1 MTKEKRNRYIEKKI
15 RLRPDENNYI
25 INKMDNA
32 GRKNFNAFA
41 LEMLIQ
47 GQVTIVDFKTLND
60 LKIAIDRVGKNINQI
75 AKKVN
80 ESGDVSKSDI
90 DETKKLLKE
99 IENVVY
105 QTIQTEYKKYNN

>member
-90 DETKKLLKE
+90 DETKNLLKE
-99 IENVVY
+99 IEKVVY
-105 QTIQTEYKKYNN
+105 QIIQTEYKNYRN

>member
-75 AKKVN
+75 DKIVN
-80 ESGDVSKSDI
+80 ETGDVSKNDI

-99 IENVVY
+99 IETVVY
-105 QTIQTEYKKYNN
+105 QTIQTEYKKYK

>member
-1 MTKEKRNRYIEKKI
+1 MTEVKRNRYIEKKI
-15 RLRPDENNYI
+15 RLRFDENNYI
-25 INKMDNA
+25 KNKMDNA

-47 GQVTIVDFKTLND
+47 GQVNIVDFKSLSD

-80 ESGDVSKSDI
+80 ETGDVSKSDI

-99 IENVVY
+99 IETVVY
-105 QTIQTEYKKYNN
+105 QSIQSEYKKYK

>member
-1 MTKEKRNRYIEKKI
+1 MTEVKRNRYIEKKI

-25 INKMDNA
+25 KNMMDNA

-47 GQVTIVDFKTLND
+47 GQVNIVDFKSLSD

-90 DETKKLLKE
+90 DETKKLLKK
-99 IENVVY
+99 IETVVY
-105 QTIQTEYKKYNN
+105 QSIQSEYKKYK

>member
-1 MTKEKRNRYIEKKI
+1 MTEVKRNRYIEKKI

-80 ESGDVSKSDI
+80 ESGDISKSDI
-90 DETKKLLKE
+90 DETKNLLKE
-99 IENVVY
+99 IEKVVY
-105 QTIQTEYKKYNN
+105 QTIQTEYKNYRN

>member
-1 MTKEKRNRYIEKKI
+1 MTEVKRNRYIEKKI

-25 INKMDNA
+25 KNKMDNS

-47 GQVTIVDFKTLND
+47 GQVNIVDFKSLSD

-80 ESGDVSKSDI
+80 ETGDVSKSDI

-99 IENVVY
+99 IETVVY
-105 QTIQTEYKKYNN
+105 QSIQSEYKKYK

>member
-1 MTKEKRNRYIEKKI
+1 MVKVKRNRYIEKKI
-15 RLRPDENNYI
+15 RLRPDENDFI
-25 INKMDNA
+25 KHKMDNA
-32 GRKNFNAFA
+32 GRTNFNAFA

-47 GQVTIVDFKTLND
+47 GQVNIVDFKTLSD

-90 DETKKLLKE
+90 DETKNLLKE

-105 QTIQTEYKKYNN
+105 QTIQTEYKKFNN

>member
-1 MTKEKRNRYIEKKI
+1 MIKEKRNRYIEKKI

>member
-1 MTKEKRNRYIEKKI
+1 MTEVKRNRYIEKKI

-25 INKMDNA
+25 KNKMDNS

-47 GQVTIVDFKTLND
+47 GQVNIVDFKSLSD

-80 ESGDVSKSDI
+80 ETGDVSKSDI
-90 DETKKLLKE
+90 GETKKLLKE
-99 IENVVY
+99 IETVVY
-105 QTIQTEYKKYNN
+105 QSIQSEYKKYK

>member
-1 MTKEKRNRYIEKKI
+1 MTEVKRNRYIEKKI

-25 INKMDNA
+25 KNKMDNA

-47 GQVTIVDFKTLND
+47 GQVNIVDFKSLSD

-75 AKKVN
+75 DKKVN
-80 ESGDVSKSDI
+80 ETGDVSKSDI

-99 IENVVY
+99 IETVVY
-105 QTIQTEYKKYNN
+105 QSIQSEYKKYK

>member
-1 MTKEKRNRYIEKKI
+1 MTEVKRNRYIEKKI

-25 INKMDNA
+25 KNKMDNA

-47 GQVTIVDFKTLND
+47 GQVTIVDFKSLSD

-80 ESGDVSKSDI
+80 ESGDVSKNDI
-90 DETKKLLKE
+90 DETKNLLKK
-99 IENVVY
+99 IEAAVY
-105 QTIQTEYKKYNN
+105 QTIQTEYKKYKQ

>member
-1 MTKEKRNRYIEKKI
+1 MTEVKRNRYIEKKI

>member
-1 MTKEKRNRYIEKKI
+1 MTEVKRNRYIEKKI

-25 INKMDNA
+25 KNKMYNA

-47 GQVTIVDFKTLND
+47 GQVNIVDFKSLSD

-80 ESGDVSKSDI
+80 ETGDVLKSDI

-99 IENVVY
+99 IETVVY
-105 QTIQTEYKKYNN
+105 QSIQSEYKKYK

>member
-1 MTKEKRNRYIEKKI
+1 MDIVKRERYVQKII
-15 RLRPDENNYI
+15 RLTPTENNYI
-25 INKMDNA
+25 KNKMDNA
-32 GRKNFNAFA
+32 GRKNFNSFA

-47 GQVTIVDFKTLND
+47 GQVNIVDFKSLSD

-80 ESGDVSKSDI
+80 ETGDVSKNDI

-99 IENVVY
+99 IETVVY
-105 QTIQTEYKKYNN
+105 QSIQSEYKKYK

>member
-1 MTKEKRNRYIEKKI
+1 MTEVKRNRYIEKKI

-25 INKMDNA
+25 KNKMDNA

-47 GQVTIVDFKTLND
+47 GQVNVVDFKSLSD
-60 LKIAIDRVGKNINQI
+60 LKIAIDRIGKNINQI

-99 IENVVY
+99 IETVVY
-105 QTIQTEYKKYNN
+105 QSIQSEYKKYK

>member
-1 MTKEKRNRYIEKKI
+1 MTEVKRNRYIEKKI

-25 INKMDNA
+25 KNKMDNA
-32 GRKNFNAFA
+32 GRSNFNAFA

-47 GQVTIVDFKTLND
+47 GQVTIVDFKSLSD

-80 ESGDVSKSDI
+80 ETGDVSKSDI

-99 IENVVY
+99 IETVVY
-105 QTIQTEYKKYNN
+105 QTIQTEYKKYK